1 MVGAGKSCAL
11 SEGARDEFEHCA
23 CGRGYRGRR
32 RGGRAA
38 GRPQGQRRSGA
49 QSSDANGKVPV
60 IAIENGKPVGGIRT
74 LTYNR
79 GDRIRFK
86 VDSDVSDEV
95 HLHGYDVMKD
105 VKAGGSVSF
114 DVPATIEGVFEAE
127 LEGRKEQIAEIT
139 VNP

>member
-1 MVGAGKSCAL
+1 MKSNTMRAVVGVAVVVVAVVLLVVLK
-11 SEGARDEFEHCA
+11 DN
-23 CGRGYRGRR
+23 
-32 RGGRAA
+32 GG
-38 GRPQGQRRSGA
+38 SGA
-49 QSSDANGKVPV
+49 QSSNANGKDPV
-60 IAIENGKPVGGIRT
+60 IVVKDGKPVGGIRT

-79 GDRIRFK
+79 GDRIHFK

-105 VKAGGSVSF
+105 VKAGGSVAF

>member
-1 MVGAGKSCAL
+1 MVK
-11 SEGARDEFEHCA
+11 
-23 CGRGYRGRR
+23 
-32 RGGRAA
+32 
-38 GRPQGQRRSGA
+38 
-49 QSSDANGKVPV
+49 
-60 IAIENGKPVGGIRT
+60 NGKPVGGIRT
-74 LTYNR
+74 LTYNK